1 MNDAVLEE
9 LNEVANRPLPGRTW
23 SVVISFRDRCHF
35 VGRLSCAW
43 AAVQRCVGEDS
54 VAEFG
59 EVPVDLGAKRVEI
72 ALREIARSVDVLEI
86 IEDERFVSD
95 RFFGPFLTFLVGR
108 RRDDVTAALDQ
119 RHC

>member
-1 MNDAVLEE
+1 M
-9 LNEVANRPLPGRTW
+9 
-23 SVVISFRDRCHF
+23 ISFRDRCHF

-86 IEDERFVSD
+86 IEERDSSQTW
-95 RFFGPFLTFLVGR
+95 FFGPFLTFLVGR
-108 RRDDVTAALDQ
+108 RRDDVTGALDQ
-119 RHC
+119 CHC

>member
-1 MNDAVLEE
+1 VNDAVLEE

-72 ALREIARSVDVLEI
+72 ALREIALCRRPRDHRI
-86 IEDERFVSD
+86 KRFVSD

-108 RRDDVTAALDQ
+108 RRDHVTAALDQ
-119 RHC
+119 CHC